1 VRWKDYPSLARR
13 QRAGVLRKWLTVDW
27 SGLLA
32 GLLWKASVVVR
43 VRLILRLRWIGLEGV
58 VEQVL
63 HSIELCVR
71 WKLGDVGRLRLA
83 AGIELRMELADESV
97 GCRKSGP
104 RLVVA
109 VELLRPGC
117 PCFLRFAGPL
127 LPLA

>member
-1 VRWKDYPSLARR
+1 MARR

-43 VRLILRLRWIGLEGV
+43 ARLILRLRWTGLEGF

-63 HSIELCVR
+63 HSVEPRVR

-97 GCRKSGP
+97 RCRKSGP
-104 RLVVA
+104 RLIVA

-117 PCFLRFAGPL
+117 PCFHRFAGPL